1 MEWYAV
7 VLMSKALRKLSPH
20 FNPIKIRGPFLSPL
34 LFKVSIDLQN
44 QTTLALYPWLCFL
57 SSSFPLLANFLFS
70 KLAKSLP
77 AKQRK
82 VSRFER

>member
-20 FNPIKIRGPFLSPL
+20 FNPIKIKGPFLSPL

-44 QTTLALYPWLCFL
+44 QTTLALYYLTGCASLVLLFLC
-57 SSSFPLLANFLFS
+57 
-70 KLAKSLP
+70 
-77 AKQRK
+77 
-82 VSRFER
+82 